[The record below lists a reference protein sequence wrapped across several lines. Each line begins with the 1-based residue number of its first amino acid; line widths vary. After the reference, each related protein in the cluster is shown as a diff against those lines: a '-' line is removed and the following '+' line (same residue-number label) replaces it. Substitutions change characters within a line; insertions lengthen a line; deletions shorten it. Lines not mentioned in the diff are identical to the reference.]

1 MTQRFIYPTVVEAIA
16 VHSELKRLY
25 GGADGIRD
33 AGLLEAALYRPQT
46 GYYEDVYQE
55 AAALMESLTI
65 NHCFIDG
72 NKRVAFA
79 MTDIFLRINVYRFIA
94 SSNEIYRKF
103 MELFDAGK
111 FEFIELEKYLRGV
124 VDKA

>member
-16 VHSELKRLY
+16 AHSMLIKLY

-33 AGLLEAALYRPQT
+33 AGLLGAALYRPQT
-46 GYYEDVYQE
+46 GYYLDVYQE
-55 AAALMESLTI
+55 AAALMESLAI
-65 NHCFIDG
+65 NHCFSDG

-79 MTDIFLRINVYRFIA
+79 MTDILLRNNGYQFNA
-94 SSNEIYRKF
+94 SSKEIYREFK
-103 MELFDAGK
+103 ELFDAGK
-111 FEFIELEKYLRGV
+111 FEFTELEKYLRKV